1 MTEEVEPT
9 CSSLER
15 LRLLDIYCFSCFST
29 VVYSENVQGREKKI
43 VPKQSCWPIYTYT
56 QPDLENLS
64 QHLRAMFSR
73 CAIVFIHCI
82 QLFVLLMFSHIGGM
96 QYNLLALSPCCKH
109 KIPPKLTTRTT
120 MPVQMRKT
128 LIQASNIVRFGVLN
142 VLLFLSYDFLQTQ
155 KKRNNTSAHR
165 HINPPISS
173 FNFSDEF
180 ATVKKSSETTY

>member
-1 MTEEVEPT
+1 
-9 CSSLER
+9 
-15 LRLLDIYCFSCFST
+15 
-29 VVYSENVQGREKKI
+29 
-43 VPKQSCWPIYTYT
+43 
-56 QPDLENLS
+56 
-64 QHLRAMFSR
+64 
-73 CAIVFIHCI
+73 
-82 QLFVLLMFSHIGGM
+82 MFSHIGGM

-165 HINPPISS
+165 HIGTS
-173 FNFSDEF
+173 
-180 ATVKKSSETTY
+180 THQ